1 MDASRRGRA
10 LSAAGPLLLAAAVL
24 GGADALTA
32 IWYAAGIAPER
43 TLPLCSTVPFAI
55 ALLVLGPPAG
65 LHWIAAS
72 CATRLGVAREA
83 TPASRTAALLGV
95 AGALAVPHL
104 ADGLAVPLASAAF
117 VACRRLALAGLRCM
131 PATRFGRLVVA
142 AALLHAAALAGAAW
156 QWRREGRGLE
166 GDLLA
171 MLTGATVASIARGP
185 HAGGAVTTGAP
196 PANLVLV
203 TIDTLRADHL
213 DDTRM
218 PRTAALARDGTHFTQ
233 AFASSSWTLPAL
245 ASLMTGLPA
254 ARHGAGAPRGA
265 DPLSRAPLDPART
278 TLATR
283 LRAAGFA
290 TRAVVTNPYLGL
302 GYGLGAGFDA
312 YENVTLESE
321 TVLTL
326 EPTTGFRTLARVAPA
341 LVVDDRGDAVTA
353 RAARF
358 LRSRPSGRFFLW
370 LHYLDPHAPYDGATR
385 SFRDELLAGGGVTT
399 RLPRMAQLR
408 AGEIRPD
415 TAGRAEMRTAY
426 ARAVRFADDQVGRI
440 VDLLEE
446 TGLAPGT
453 LLVVTADHG
462 EELWDRGGVEHGHTL
477 HDEVVRVP
485 LVLRCHGCVPRGARI
500 DVPVGIAALAPT
512 LLDLLGVARSG
523 AHADDDAAA
532 LAAANGFAPLLRGE
546 AWLPVPVVSENL
558 LFAEDRIAL
567 RTARHTYVTWPTG
580 KEEIYDR
587 ARDPRELRDLA
598 AREPLLR
605 RHRALLAAARDA
617 WPAATV
623 GAPTV
628 GVSAGGVSSDAAS
641 TDGASAGGASASDG
655 ASATGARLRR
665 SLAALGY
672 VE

>member
-1 MDASRRGRA
+1 
-10 LSAAGPLLLAAAVL
+10 
-24 GGADALTA
+24 
-32 IWYAAGIAPER
+32 
-43 TLPLCSTVPFAI
+43 
-55 ALLVLGPPAG
+55 
-65 LHWIAAS
+65 
-72 CATRLGVAREA
+72 
-83 TPASRTAALLGV
+83 
-95 AGALAVPHL
+95 
-104 ADGLAVPLASAAF
+104 
-117 VACRRLALAGLRCM
+117 
-131 PATRFGRLVVA
+131 A

-171 MLTGATVASIARGP
+171 MLTGATVTSTERGP
-185 HAGGAVTTGAP
+185 HAGGAMTTGLP

-213 DDTRM
+213 DDRRM
-218 PRTAALARDGTHFTQ
+218 PRTAALARDGTQLTQ

-326 EPTTGFRTLARVAPA
+326 EPTAGFRTLARVAPA

-358 LRSRPSGRFFLW
+358 LRSRPPGRFFLW

-446 TGLAPGT
+446 TGLAHGT

-485 LVLRCHGCVPRGARI
+485 LALRCHGCVPRGVRI
-500 DVPVGIAALAPT
+500 DVPVGTAALAPT
-512 LLDLLGVARSG
+512 LLDLLGVAGSG
-523 AHADDDAAA
+523 AYADDDAA

-546 AWLPVPVVSENL
+546 AWAPVPVVSENL

-605 RHRALLAAARDA
+605 RHRALLAAARGA
-617 WPAATV
+617 WPAATG
-623 GAPTV
+623 GAPSD
-628 GVSAGGVSSDAAS
+628 GVSAGGALARGVSSGGAAS
-641 TDGASAGGASASDG
+641 GGASASG
-655 ASATGARLRR
+655 RASAAAARLRR